1 MSNEGLKPIDWARTT
16 VLITG
21 GTGSLGRTLT
31 KMLLQDYQPKG
42 IRIYSRD
49 EWKQWNMRQE
59 FDPLGGNLSYLI
71 GDVRDGQ
78 RLERAMEGV
87 DLVFHAAAMKQVPA
101 CEYNPL
107 EAVKTN
113 VMGAQNVLDAALNTG
128 VRRVMNVTTDKAV
141 NPVNLYGAT
150 KLCAEKIFV
159 HGNSYSGTRRTV
171 FANCRYGNVVGSRGS
186 VVPLFKEQS
195 KSGRLTVTDL
205 RMTRFWITLNRVTRF
220 LIGCADMMRG
230 GEIFVP
236 KMPSTS
242 IVDLAKAI
250 APQCGIDVIGI
261 RPGEKLHECLI
272 TVEESRNLIECEDM
286 FIILP
291 NLGGI
296 GTENYPSPDCRV
308 AAINR
313 GDFSYTS
320 DANDDWLSVGQ
331 IKDLLREADD
341 PKGVVRRLRPLKTGS
356 GNV

>member
-1 MSNEGLKPIDWARTT
+1 MAKKTKLDPINWKDTT

-21 GTGSLGRTLT
+21 GTGSLGRALT
-31 KMLLQDYQPKG
+31 RLLLTSFKPKG

-59 FDPLGGNLSYLI
+59 FDGLPGNLSYLI
-71 GDVRDGQ
+71 GDVRDQ
-78 RLERAMEGV
+78 TRLERAMEGT

-113 VMGAQNVLDAALNTG
+113 VLGAQNVLDSALNTG
-128 VRRVMNVTTDKAV
+128 VGRVMNVTTDKAV

-159 HGNSYSGTRRTV
+159 HGNSYSGTRSTI
-171 FANCRYGNVVGSRGS
+171 FSCCRYGNVIGSRGS
-186 VVPLFKEQS
+186 VVPLFRDQAQT
-195 KSGRLTVTDL
+195 GRLTVTDI
-205 RMTRFWITLNRVTRF
+205 RMSRFWITLQRVTRF
-220 LIGCADMMRG
+220 LVGCAEMMAG

-236 KMPSTS
+236 KMPSTA

-250 APQCGIDVIGI
+250 GPDCSIDVTGI

-272 TVEESRNLIECEDM
+272 TVEESRHLIECEDM

-291 NLGGI
+291 NLQGI
-296 GTENYPSPDCRV
+296 TPTTYPVPDCHV
-308 AAINR
+308 ASARR
-313 GDFSYTS
+313 GDFAYTS
-320 DANDDWLSVGQ
+320 DANEEWLTVEQ
-331 IKDLLREADD
+331 ISDLLAEADD
-341 PKGVVRRLRPLKTGS
+341 KEGVVRRLRPVKKRRA
-356 GNV
+356 N

>member
-1 MSNEGLKPIDWARTT
+1 MNNRQPDPIDWSRTT

-31 KMLLQDYQPKG
+31 RMLLKECRPKG

-71 GDVRDGQ
+71 GDVRDGS
-78 RLERAMEGV
+78 RMERAMEGV

-159 HGNSYSGTRRTV
+159 HGNSYSGTRQTV
-171 FANCRYGNVVGSRGS
+171 FSNCRYGNVIGSRGS

-195 KSGRLTVTDL
+195 ATGRMTVTDL
-205 RMTRFWITLNRVTRF
+205 RMTRFWITLNKVTRF
-220 LIGCADMMRG
+220 LIGCAGIMRG

-242 IVDLAKAI
+242 IVDLAKAV
-250 APQCGIDVIGI
+250 APQCNIDVIGI

-296 GTENYPSPDCRV
+296 GAEEYPSPECRV
-308 AAINR
+308 AGIAR

-320 DANDDWLSVGQ
+320 DENNDWLGVSQ
-331 IKDLLREADD
+331 IKELLREADD
-341 PKGVVRRLRPLKTGS
+341 PNGVVRRLKPLKAGTGQS
-356 GNV
+356 